1 MSMGLSYAPQYTWTE
16 HFVQRAQE
24 RFQVSTDLLPKW
36 VGRQI
41 GSLTVYDPSV
51 EQQPEAKKYISDYG
65 VIFVCNTIEQKF
77 ITCYEANDI
86 LMEGNKVTIHEYNV
100 DSFKEEVG
108 NLARKYYLKDTKEML
123 LSVESHLYKFQEI
136 SQKVMSGRL
145 TRQNYNLIGNLID
158 EFHAIKS
165 AIRIIETRRSD
176 FKM

>member
-1 MSMGLSYAPQYTWTE
+1 M
-16 HFVQRAQE
+16 
-24 RFQVSTDLLPKW
+24 STDLLPKW

-86 LMEGNKVTIHEYNV
+86 LMEGNKLTIHEYNV

>member
-1 MSMGLSYAPQYTWTE
+1 M
-16 HFVQRAQE
+16 
-24 RFQVSTDLLPKW
+24 STDLLPKW

-41 GSLTVYDPSV
+41 GSLTVYDSSV

-108 NLARKYYLKDTKEML
+108 NLARKYYLKDTK
-123 LSVESHLYKFQEI
+123 
-136 SQKVMSGRL
+136 
-145 TRQNYNLIGNLID
+145 
-158 EFHAIKS
+158 
-165 AIRIIETRRSD
+165 
-176 FKM
+176 

>member
-41 GSLTVYDPSV
+41 GSLTVYDSSV

-86 LMEGNKVTIHEYNV
+86 LMEGK
-100 DSFKEEVG
+100 
-108 NLARKYYLKDTKEML
+108 
-123 LSVESHLYKFQEI
+123 
-136 SQKVMSGRL
+136 
-145 TRQNYNLIGNLID
+145 
-158 EFHAIKS
+158 
-165 AIRIIETRRSD
+165 
-176 FKM
+176 

>member
-1 MSMGLSYAPQYTWTE
+1 MGLSYAPQYTWTE

-41 GSLTVYDPSV
+41 GSLTVYDSSV

-77 ITCYEANDI
+77 ITCYEAND
-86 LMEGNKVTIHEYNV
+86 HEYNV
-100 DSFKEEVG
+100 DSFKEEVR

-165 AIRIIETRRSD
+165 AIRVIETRRSD